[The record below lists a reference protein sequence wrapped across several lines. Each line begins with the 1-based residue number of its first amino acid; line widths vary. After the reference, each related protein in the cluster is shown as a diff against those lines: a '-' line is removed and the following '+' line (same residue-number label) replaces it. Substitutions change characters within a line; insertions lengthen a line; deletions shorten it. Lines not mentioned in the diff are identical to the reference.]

1 MGEEIP
7 PTIGNQPPTVG
18 QVLSSLAPEPLA
30 NTCHLPVKLA
40 HSDLASVHRFTLI
53 SASFPGDRPAIATA
67 PAPGSTRP
75 PAGEELSLAELMAAA
90 MPPTGDLPASGN
102 SLVDQRKPHL
112 GAVDGVEIVEVAT
125 SYDPDPKWLLSETEA
140 LRRPLFRTERS
151 DKAESPGRAS
161 FTDIT
166 GDGQAV
172 FAYRYDA
179 ETEMRSTLGELNC
192 RDMLVM
198 TAIQQA
204 FYAAGCPAS
213 GLLTGPPATLYH
225 LARQVGLSGGEA
237 TNLVKASLA
246 RLHQA
251 KVTIRFRSTEKARKG
266 GYPVN
271 VRGEITFGFISAS
284 GFRERSTTG
293 QRDASTDSFIR
304 IDQTLGDLIRGGHF
318 TFLKAD
324 VLRKLRHKP
333 VALKLY
339 SWARTHEPNDDGFL
353 MQHRISTLADK
364 LGVQDTNVT
373 RRRQKVLAALE
384 AVRHAAP
391 DEFPGYETVGASL
404 RSADP
409 TIRIRRHKVPL
420 DGALRPIRV
429 TAG

>member
-1 MGEEIP
+1 M
-7 PTIGNQPPTVG
+7 T
-18 QVLSSLAPEPLA
+18 
-30 NTCHLPVKLA
+30 
-40 HSDLASVHRFTLI
+40 
-53 SASFPGDRPAIATA
+53 TA
-67 PAPGSTRP
+67 PAPAFTRP
-75 PAGEELSLAELMAAA
+75 STGEELSLTELLAAA
-90 MPPTGDLPASGN
+90 MPPGGDLPAGGN
-102 SLVDQRKPHL
+102 SGSDPGEQQL
-112 GAVDGVEIVEVAT
+112 GAVDGVEIVGVAT

-140 LRRPLFRTERS
+140 LRRPMFRTERG
-151 DKAESPGRAS
+151 DKTQSPSRSALA
-161 FTDIT
+161 DIT
-166 GDGQAV
+166 ADGQAV

-213 GLLTGPPATLYH
+213 GLLTGPPATVYH

-251 KVTIRFRSTEKARKG
+251 KVTIRFRSTERARQG

-271 VRGEITFGFISAS
+271 VRGEITFGFISAN

-293 QRDASTDSFIR
+293 HRDASTDSFIR

-324 VLRKLRHKP
+324 VLRKLRHTP

-373 RRRQKVLAALE
+373 RRRQKVLAALD

-391 DEFPGYETVGASL
+391 DEFPGYETIGASL

-409 TIRIRRHKVPL
+409 TIRIRRHEVPL
-420 DGALRPIRV
+420 DGALRPIPV
-429 TAG
+429 AAD